1 MSGIVDHKN
10 ENKGNSK
17 EAVPIVH
24 RKIVKMRFAK
34 MVAGVGSSIYLRPL
48 YNLWCWE
55 SIAALA
61 FCHRVL
67 ERVGLS

>member
-24 RKIVKMRFAK
+24 RKTEICKDSGWSWIVCI
-34 MVAGVGSSIYLRPL
+34 S
-48 YNLWCWE
+48 
-55 SIAALA
+55 AALVQ
-61 FCHRVL
+61 FVVL
-67 ERVGLS
+67 GIHNSFGILSSCS

>member
-17 EAVPIVH
+17 EAFPIVH
-24 RKIVKMRFAK
+24 RKTEICKDGGWSWIVC
-34 MVAGVGSSIYLRPL
+34 LRLL

-55 SIAALA
+55 SITALA

-67 ERVGLS
+67 ERVGLG

>member
-24 RKIVKMRFAK
+24 RKLRFAK
-34 MVAGVGSSIYLRPL
+34 MVAGVGSSVYLRLL

-55 SIAALA
+55 SITALT

-67 ERVGLS
+67 ERVGLG